1 VSRTTWFLSEGWRGL
16 WHHRPLTLTAL
27 ASVTGALFAFAL
39 FLLVTANARVALSTL
54 GDRREVVAFL
64 RDSAD
69 PADVKAIVD
78 LVDSTY
84 GHATFVSREQAWDEF
99 AKELGGTEL
108 LEAVGQNPLPASIRI
123 KLRPEAQNFASIE
136 GLADSLMASTAVEEV
151 RFGGEWVRRL
161 DQFIA
166 SLLRW
171 NLIVGVAVALGVLIL
186 IANTI
191 RLTMIAR
198 ADIFR
203 TMALVGAG
211 PGFIRAPLLFE
222 GMLAAFLAALLA
234 LALLFA
240 VWWGVNGRPLTVVF
254 LPWTWSLAFV
264 GAAVLLGLV
273 GSLFALVPVTRKH

>member
-1 VSRTTWFLSEGWRGL
+1 MTWFLSEGWRGL
-16 WHHRPLTLTAL
+16 WYHRPLTLTAL

-39 FLLVTANARVALSTL
+39 FLLVTANARVALSSL
-54 GDRREVVAFL
+54 GERREVVAFL
-64 RDSAD
+64 RDSAEPKEVERLMHMID
-69 PADVKAIVD
+69 AR
-78 LVDSTY
+78 Y
-84 GHATFVSREQAWDEF
+84 GHATLVTREQAWEEF

-108 LEAVGQNPLPASIRI
+108 LEAVGQNPLPASVRVRL
-123 KLRPEAQNFASIE
+123 KPEAQNFTTME
-136 GLADSLMASTAVEEV
+136 TLADSLMASTSVEEV

-161 DQFIA
+161 DSFIA

-191 RLTMIAR
+191 RLTMVAR

-234 LALLFA
+234 LVLLA
-240 VWWGVNGRPLTVVF
+240 VVWWGVNGRPLAVVF
-254 LPWTWSLAFV
+254 LPWTWALAFV
-264 GAAVLLGLV
+264 GAAVVLGFV